1 MNIEKRFTMR
11 SHKKKAPIIIENVEV
26 IDAGAEG
33 KAIAKVDN
41 KVLFIP
47 FVVPRD
53 IVDVRVV
60 KSKKNFL
67 EGKAIAIKKFSDKR
81 TDPSCAHFGICGG
94 CKWQSMQYKYQLEYK
109 QKQVVDNLER
119 IGKINTQNLQP
130 ILGAEE
136 IFFYRNK
143 LEFTFSNRRWL
154 SEEEINSQKESV
166 NPNALGFHIPM
177 LFDKVLDISY
187 CYLQAEPSNKIRN
200 VIRQYAIDND
210 LTFYDIRNHQGF
222 LRNLIIR
229 NSTSGD
235 LMLILS
241 VAEDNDEKLLPLLDF
256 IKKSFPEITS
266 LQYVINQKM
275 NDTIQDLE
283 IQTYF
288 GQSYITEIMPP
299 FKDGNPDLK
308 FKIGPK
314 SFYQTNSH
322 QAYHL
327 YKLAAEFADIKEGNV
342 VYDLYTGIGTIANF
356 VAPYAK
362 KVVGIEYVE
371 DSIAE
376 AKINSELNQVTNTS
390 FFAGDMAKVFTSEFV
405 EQNGKPD
412 IVITD
417 PPRSGMHEK
426 VVQQLLEVAPKKIV
440 YISCN
445 PATQARDVALLME
458 KYEVRRIQPVDMFP
472 HTHHVEN
479 IVELI
484 LK

>member
-1 MNIEKRFTMR
+1 MR
-11 SHKKKAPIIIENVEV
+11 SRKSKTPVIIEDVEI

-47 FVVPRD
+47 FVVPGD
-53 IVDVRVV
+53 VVDVRVG
-60 KSKKNFL
+60 KSKKNFM
-67 EGKAIAIKKFSDKR
+67 EGKAVAFKKLSDKR
-81 TDPSCAHFGICGG
+81 TEPKCSHFGVCGG
-94 CKWQSMQYKYQLEYK
+94 CKWQSMQYEYQLEYK

-119 IGKINTQNLQP
+119 IGKVDTKGLQP
-130 ILGAEE
+130 IFGSEE

-143 LEFTFSNRRWL
+143 LEFTFSNRRWRTD
-154 SEEEINSQKESV
+154 EEVK
-166 NPNALGFHIPM
+166 NPTEGATQNALGFHIPL
-177 LFDKVLDISY
+177 LFDKVLDISH

-200 VIRQYAIDND
+200 AIREYALRNG
-210 LTFYDIRNHQGF
+210 LSFYDIRNHEGY

-235 LMLILS
+235 WMLILS
-241 VAEDNDEKLLPLLDF
+241 VAEDDNAKLFPLLDF
-256 IKKSFPEITS
+256 VKESFPEITS

-283 IQTYF
+283 IQTYS
-288 GQSYITEIMPP
+288 GNAYMTEVMPS
-299 FKDGNPDLK
+299 FKKGFADLK

-314 SFYQTNSH
+314 SFYQTNSR

-327 YKLAAEFADIKEGNV
+327 YSLAAEFAGFEGDEV

-356 VAPYAK
+356 VAPHVK
-362 KVVGIEYVE
+362 KVVGVEYVE

-376 AKINSELNQVTNTS
+376 AKINSELNGIENTS
-390 FFAGDMAKVFTSEFV
+390 FYAGDMAKVFTKEFV
-405 EQNGKPD
+405 EQNGVPD
-412 IVITD
+412 IIITD

-426 VVQQLLEVAPKKIV
+426 VIEQLLEVAPKKIV

-445 PATQARDVALLME
+445 PATQARDVDLLAE
-458 KYEVRRIQPVDMFP
+458 KYTVGRIQPVDMFP

-484 LK
+484 RK